1 MGYGI
6 ILISMENKL
15 KVDLLPMA
23 VITMKRKQVDF
34 GTNRYFELNGEW
46 YYAGND
52 GAILKGP
59 QTIDG
64 VKVYFDQGGVQ
75 VKGYFV
81 RNDTDNKEHYY
92 DKDSGALVT
101 NNYVIAYDNYT
112 HQNERY
118 YVDEQGIRV
127 KVLNYQW

>member
-1 MGYGI
+1 MRKVKDRFVSDGRYYD
-6 ILISMENKL
+6 ENG
-15 KVDLLPMA
+15 
-23 VITMKRKQVDF
+23 KQVDF
-34 GTNRYFELNGEW
+34 GTNCYFELNGEW

-81 RNDTDNKEHYY
+81 KDSTDNNERYY
-92 DKDSGALVT
+92 DKDTGALAT
-101 NNYVIAYDNYT
+101 NQYIIAYNPY
-112 HQNERY
+112 
-118 YVDEQGIRV
+118 
-127 KVLNYQW
+127 